1 MTQMIDLFHSLSDHK
16 QQLHFAVLSSALST
30 EHPTHHC
37 FTAQWQL
44 CVQKKLH
51 EWSTIHPGLLPTTI
65 SFCWWKVAESSQA
78 RVACKKHILSET
90 LSLPPQHC
98 PALPST
104 ARTSV
109 MRVVMGCESW
119 PGLVMIRDQMFWP
132 LEWPG
137 YTGQVCD
144 DTFWLLFTSQINLS
158 SHQYSINLTKPT
170 HDHHTLQL
178 EHEEEVFDQ
187 LSKN

>member
-98 PALPST
+98 PHQCNESCHGMWFVTWVSNDQRPDVLTTGVTRLHWTGVWWYILVTIHITNQFVQPPILNKPNQTYSWSSY
-104 ARTSV
+104 TSV
-109 MRVVMGCESW
+109 R
-119 PGLVMIRDQMFWP
+119 
-132 LEWPG
+132 
-137 YTGQVCD
+137 TGRRSL
-144 DTFWLLFTSQINLS
+144 WLAF
-158 SHQYSINLTKPT
+158 
-170 HDHHTLQL
+170 
-178 EHEEEVFDQ
+178 
-187 LSKN
+187 